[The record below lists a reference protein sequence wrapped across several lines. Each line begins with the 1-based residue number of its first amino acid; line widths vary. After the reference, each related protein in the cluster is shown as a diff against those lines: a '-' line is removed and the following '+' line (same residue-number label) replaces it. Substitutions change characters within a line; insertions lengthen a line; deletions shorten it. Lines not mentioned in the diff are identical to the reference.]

1 MSNVRKTLLASTM
14 ALATMSAGAFA
25 QDRDIVIAVSIPA
38 ATHGF
43 TGGVVYHAMQAEQ
56 QIEAAF
62 PNVDIVLSTAQS
74 ASAQASALEDLS
86 ATRDLDAL
94 VILPFTS
101 EELTSPVENVRAN
114 GTFITVV
121 DRGLSDD
128 SIQDLYVAGDNIA
141 VGANTAEWLA
151 EQLGGEGQIVV
162 LRGIPTVIDDERIQG
177 FTEVINETN
186 IEILDIQYANWNQDE
201 AFTLMQ
207 DYLAKYPHIDAV
219 WANDDDML
227 LGVLEAIEQ
236 AGRDELQY
244 ALGGNGMREV
254 IEMVMAES
262 AMTPISTPYPPSM
275 IASAIYMTV
284 AQFTGQAPMR
294 GSFLLDAPLITPEN
308 AEQFYF
314 PVLIP
319 FVARCPAGPQANPT
333 SGVRN
338 ERQENSHALRRVH
351 RGVRD
356 LCVPAGDG
364 SRWPYC
370 PCHLPGQEKK
380 AR

>member
-14 ALATMSAGAFA
+14 ALATISTAAFA
-25 QDRDIVIAVSIPA
+25 QDREFVIAVSIPA

-121 DRGLSDD
+121 DRGLADD

-141 VGANTAEWLA
+141 VGANTADWLA

-162 LRGIPTVIDDERIQG
+162 LRRIPTVIDDERIQG

-236 AGRDELQY
+236 AGRSEIQY

-262 AMTPISTPYPPSM
+262 PMTPISTPYPPSM
-275 IASAIYMTV
+275 IASAMYMTV

-314 PVLIP
+314 PDSP
-319 FVARCPAGPQANPT
+319 F
-333 SGVRN
+333 
-338 ERQENSHALRRVH
+338 
-351 RGVRD
+351 
-356 LCVPAGDG
+356 
-364 SRWPYC
+364 
-370 PCHLPGQEKK
+370 
-380 AR
+380 